1 LKAGSKEYGKCLQ
14 VLTDGKKEVEPFQ
27 VLHKLWPSSFLTLAG
42 NEPRIAVVFY
52 GLQQNISVLMC

>member
-1 LKAGSKEYGKCLQ
+1 